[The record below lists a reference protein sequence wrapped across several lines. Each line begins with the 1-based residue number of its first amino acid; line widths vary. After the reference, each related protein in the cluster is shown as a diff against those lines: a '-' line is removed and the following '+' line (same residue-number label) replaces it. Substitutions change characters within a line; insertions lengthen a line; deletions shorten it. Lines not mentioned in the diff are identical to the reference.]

1 MKTTKKR
8 GYFYA
13 FAAVIALAAPALADG
28 LAPAGNLAD
37 TKWTLVSIDGAATDP
52 AVTTTLNVTDAGIGG
67 NGGCNTYGG
76 KLVYTADGIDISEVF
91 STMMACDGLSQEQAY
106 FKALEAATGY
116 TATSTTLTLTDEAGK
131 TLAELKAAK

>member
-1 MKTTKKR
+1 MKTTKMR
-8 GYFYA
+8 TYFYA
-13 FAAVIALAAPALADG
+13 LVAAAALAAPVLADG
-28 LAPAGNLAD
+28 KAPAGNLAD
-37 TKWTLVSIDGAATDP
+37 TKWTLVSIDGAAADP
-52 AVTTTLNVTDAGIGG
+52 AVTTTLNVTDDRIGG

-116 TATSTTLTLTDEAGK
+116 TITSSTLKLTDESGK
-131 TLAELKAAK
+131 TLAELTAAK

>member
-13 FAAVIALAAPALADG
+13 FVAVIALAAPALADG
-28 LAPAGNLAD
+28 KPPTGDLAD
-37 TKWTLVSIDGAATDP
+37 TKWTLVSLDGAAVDS
-52 AVTTTLNVTDAGIGG
+52 AVTTTLNITDDRIGG

-76 KLVYTADGIDISEVF
+76 NLVYTADSIDISEVF